1 MDVTSATITYIGR
14 NITSGLDVFNV
25 TWSAGTGNFDFKY
38 NTVQL
43 LQNNTVIQST
53 IVFGDNVQI
62 SVSGFSIDDLVIAKI
77 TTTSACNQTS
87 NGAFAGIIVT
97 ATGSSVVDE
106 G

>member
-1 MDVTSATITYIGR
+1 MDVSSATITYIGR

-25 TWSAGTGNFDFKY
+25 TWSAGTGNFDFDH

-53 IVFGDNVQI
+53 IVFEDNVQV
-62 SVSGFSIDDLVIAKI
+62 SVYGLSNNDLVSAKI

-87 NGAFAGIIVT
+87 DGAFSSNFATV
-97 ATGSSVVDE
+97 TGSS